1 MCNHELLVSYL
12 YDDVSDRDRAALDL
26 HLRGCAACREELE
39 SLRGVRVD
47 LSTWAPPLPELGF
60 RIVRKRPARETW
72 RAWWTPAAGLA
83 AAAVLVLA
91 AAASIAHIEVRRGP
105 DGMSIRTGWSTVP
118 ARSEGSLAE
127 TGSSAARDV
136 HLSSAPAI
144 DADTAKEILRRV
156 DALEA
161 SMRGVSAVRNAS
173 TLTAR
178 SADAEI
184 IRRVREMLSP
194 SETKQEGELALRL
207 AQVIRDVNAQ
217 RNADLARIQ
226 QGLGRIDA
234 ITTAEAAAHRDLA
247 NYVFTAAGKQK

>member
-1 MCNHELLVSYL
+1 TLES
-12 YDDVSDRDRAALDL
+12 
-26 HLRGCAACREELE
+26 HLRVCDACREELTA
-39 SLRGVRVD
+39 LRDIRVE
-47 LSTWAPPLPELGF
+47 LSAWTPVLPELGF
-60 RIVRKRPARETW
+60 RIVRKSQAPPRTW

-91 AAASIAHIEVRRGP
+91 AAATIAHVEVRRGP
-105 DGMSIRTGWSTVP
+105 DGVTLSTGWP
-118 ARSEGSLAE
+118 ASAPVRSIAGDRQ
-127 TGSSAARDV
+127 TGPTAGRDV
-136 HLSSAPAI
+136 HLASAPGI
-144 DADTAKEILRRV
+144 DAETAKEILLRV

-161 SMRGVSAVRNAS
+161 SMRAASAVRNAS
-173 TLTAR
+173 TVSAR
-178 SADAEI
+178 SSDAEI
-184 IRRVREMLSP
+184 IRRVRELLAQ

-247 NYVFTAAGKQK
+247 NYVFTAAKQK